1 VERIAELM
9 SDKKL
14 PLLGDVRDE
23 SAEEIRLVLEPKSR
37 TVDAV
42 LLMESLFRL
51 TELEVR
57 FGLNMNVLSAG
68 QIPNVL
74 GLKDVLKQWLE
85 HRVEVLIRRTEY
97 RLRKIAHRLEVLDGY
112 LVAYL
117 NIEEVIRIVRF
128 EDDPKAS
135 LIRTFSLTEVQA
147 EAILNLR
154 LKSLSKLEEVEIRA
168 EHDALS
174 KEQRQL
180 QTLLKSEE
188 LQWDKI
194 SDEIK
199 ATRERYSKKTPLGR
213 RRSAFADAPEI
224 DVDLE
229 AAMIEKEPIT
239 VICSAKGWIRAM
251 KGHSDLSSAEALKFK
266 EGDGP
271 AWAFHAQTTDRLVL
285 AASDGR
291 FYTLMPDR
299 LPGGRGLGEPV
310 RLMIDL
316 AEGTD
321 IVALFAHRP
330 DGRLLLAASDGRGF
344 QVDAGELLAETRKG
358 RQVMSPRTG
367 ATLKVVRWID
377 AADDMVAVI
386 GENRKL
392 LVFPITELPQL
403 QKGQGVALQKYK
415 DGGMADARTFV
426 MADGLTWPMG
436 GGSGRMRTES
446 DLTFWKGARASA
458 GRMPPTG
465 FPRDNRFTP

>member
-1 VERIAELM
+1 
-9 SDKKL
+9 
-14 PLLGDVRDE
+14 
-23 SAEEIRLVLEPKSR
+23 VLIDGRVPRVCSLKE
-37 TVDAV
+37 V
-42 LLMESLFRL
+42 LRAFLDHR
-51 TELEVR
+51 R
-57 FGLNMNVLSAG
+57 
-68 QIPNVL
+68 
-74 GLKDVLKQWLE
+74 DVL
-85 HRVEVLIRRTEY
+85 RR
-97 RLRKIAHRLEVLDGY
+97 RSRHRLEKIDARLEILEGFIIAFLNLDR
-112 LVAYL
+112 
-117 NIEEVIRIVRF
+117 VIDIIRY
-128 EDDPKAS
+128 DADPKRA
-135 LIRTFSLTEVQA
+135 LIAESWGVPHPRALSEKDYVPPPVRGEDAEGELTEAQA
-147 EAILNLR
+147 EAILNMRLR
-154 LKSLSKLEEVEIRA
+154 SLRKLEEIEITR
-168 EHDALS
+168 ENKALS
-174 KEQRQL
+174 EEARELNALIASPERQTARL
-180 QTLLKSEE
+180 AADLSALRTAYGPTS
-188 LQWDKI
+188 
-194 SDEIK
+194 
-199 ATRERYSKKTPLGR
+199 ALGR
-213 RRSAFADAPEI
+213 RRTSITAAPQVR
-224 DVDLE
+224 DVPIE
-229 AAMIEKEPIT
+229 AMIEKEPIT

-251 KGHSDLSSAEALKFK
+251 KGHSDLASAEALKFK

-321 IVALFAHRP
+321 IVALFTHKP

-344 QVDAGELLAETRKG
+344 QVEAGELLAETRKG
-358 RQVMSPRTG
+358 RQVMSPRAG
-367 ATLKVVRWID
+367 AALKVVRWID

-436 GGSGRMRTES
+436 GDSGRVRTES

-465 FPRDNRFTP
+465 FPRDNKFTP